1 MVYRD
6 CNKKDIMLPAGK
18 LPTDMLA
25 KMLKAYT
32 SITERVKVGPA
43 IGEDAAAVDIGDRY
57 LLLKT
62 DPITFSPED
71 IGTYTVIINANDIAT
86 MGGKPMWLLA
96 SILLPENHTTY
107 EVVEEIFRQLSLTCK
122 EIGVSLCGGH
132 TEITP
137 GIDRAIVVGAMIGEV
152 RKDALITTSGARAG
166 DDIILTKAIAI
177 EGISVIAR
185 RKGKDLEAVFG
196 PEFVQKCKGFIKQPG
211 ISILK
216 DAEIAGRYGDI
227 HSMHDPTEG
236 GLATGLFEVA
246 RAADVGLIVEEDLI
260 PVFPE
265 CRTLCRHYGLD
276 PLGLIASGSL
286 LIAVD
291 PRDTRKVLEA
301 LNNNDVP
308 ATKIGMIKPKEK
320 GLKLK
325 RSNKII
331 ALPVFDRDEITR
343 ILD

>member
-1 MVYRD
+1 MVCRD
-6 CNKKDIMLPAGK
+6 CNKKGIMLPAGK

-32 SITERVKVGPA
+32 SIDARVRVGPA
-43 IGEDAAAVDIGDRY
+43 IGEDAAAVYIGDRY

-62 DPITFSPED
+62 DPITFLAED
-71 IGTYTVIINANDIAT
+71 IGTYTVSINANDIAT

-96 SILLPENHTTY
+96 SILLPENHTTD
-107 EVVEEIFRQLSLTCK
+107 EMVEEIFRQLSSACK
-122 EIGVSLCGGH
+122 DIGVSLCGGH

-137 GIDRAIVVGAMIGEV
+137 GIDRTIVVGAMIGEV
-152 RKDALITTSGARAG
+152 RKDTLITTSGARAG

-185 RKGKDLEAVFG
+185 RKGKDLEAAFG
-196 PEFVQKCKGFIKQPG
+196 PEFVQKCKGFIKRPG

-216 DAEIAGRYGDI
+216 DAEIAGRYGVI

-246 RAADVGLIVEEDLI
+246 RAADVGITVEEDLI

-265 CRTLCRHYGLD
+265 CRTLCMHYGLD

-291 PRDTRKVLEA
+291 PRDTQKVLEA

-308 ATKIGMIKPKEK
+308 ATKIGMIKPKEQ

-325 RSNKII
+325 RRNKVVE
-331 ALPVFDRDEITR
+331 LPVFERDEITK